1 MNYGIVPFVSSNN
14 RNFSSYEE
22 EYRKLDFEPTQESY
36 RLRRILELIS
46 VHNLTTTRRV
56 LEIGPGRNSLFQFYK
71 ETWVGTILE
80 PMPQNYQQLSKV
92 FIEHPNISIIDKTI
106 EQLGK
111 DNKQHFDLII
121 LSSVLHEIPNYRKA
135 LEEICLLLENE
146 GILLIVVPNAES
158 IHRQIG
164 VNLGIISDLFQL
176 SSTQSKMQQGIVFS
190 IDTLTNL
197 VADAKFE
204 VLQCIT
210 SFVKPLTHKQMQ
222 DRVDSG
228 VISDEDLETLYN
240 LSAVFEPFGSEIF
253 LIAKKC
259 D

>member
-1 MNYGIVPFVSSNN
+1 MSSNQ
-14 RNFSSYEE
+14 RDFSSYEE
-22 EYRKLDFEPTQESY
+22 EYRKLDFEPIQESY
-36 RLRRILELIS
+36 RLRRVLELIS
-46 VHNLTTTRRV
+46 VHNLMTARRI

-80 PMPQNYQQLSKV
+80 PMPQNYQQLSEV
-92 FIEHPNISIIDKTI
+92 FIEYPNISIVDKTI
-106 EQLGK
+106 EQLGRS
-111 DNKQHFDLII
+111 NKQPFDLII

-135 LEEICLLLENE
+135 LEEIYLLLENQ
-146 GILLIVVPNAES
+146 GVLLIVVPNAES

-176 SSTQSKMQQGIVFS
+176 STTQSKMQQGVVFS

-197 VADAKFE
+197 VAEAKFE

-222 DRVDSG
+222 ERVDHG
-228 VISDEDLETLYN
+228 VISDKDLDSLYK
-240 LSAVFEPFGSEIF
+240 LSELFEPFGSEIF

-259 D
+259 H